1 MPVLV
6 VSAVFAAVPQKA
18 FSSDNVGASAGT
30 ASVSTSEAAESSTR
44 MLLENYAAGLDT
56 LYGNN
61 YPAYLNR
68 SEDGK
73 FADRLYFDSTE
84 IPAVDAAYR
93 IEDFDKDG
101 SEELLV
107 ISVNDDS
114 TLKLTMYEVTEGEK
128 VSAMDTFDAVVKQGD
143 RDQYVYAAEQGNG
156 YTRVFTYDKDGPCI
170 GFDSLGFG
178 MLATGRRRVMLTV
191 KYDGIHF
198 QLEGEPYYNG
208 SSGGLSDKNDELARS
223 VRAKIEAF
231 GTYPILDRDVS
242 RIYLDYPLDR
252 YLPDVHEI
260 MVTETTVT
268 IDSDQRNEWFGK
280 NPPEKIEAGSIH
292 FFEKNRLYSTEI
304 KERFSKEMLTHLEK
318 NLSFSEETDHF
329 GDVVWTSELT
339 AFGPEGNLYQS
350 GYFYVISSSEDIRD
364 EYEYKHDKLQLTFW
378 ETEKGI
384 YLISEMNEDEKAA
397 LLEEGILPE
406 KSVLVY
412 SESDQPDPLE
422 PSAEGI
428 HRSIEKYS
436 GSIKAHED
444 IVTYKEYRIPGN
456 NQDAC
461 DFLTIIWK
469 KDKGL
474 IGYESSS
481 TPDGQDLIMVWDY
494 YVKREDGGLM
504 VD

>member
-1 MPVLV
+1 MPLARPKLPDRFGETRSGLSPRV
-6 VSAVFAAVPQKA
+6 AAL
-18 FSSDNVGASAGT
+18 AS
-30 ASVSTSEAAESSTR
+30 
-44 MLLENYAAGLDT
+44 
-56 LYGNN
+56 
-61 YPAYLNR
+61 
-68 SEDGK
+68 
-73 FADRLYFDSTE
+73 
-84 IPAVDAAYR
+84 
-93 IEDFDKDG
+93 
-101 SEELLV
+101 
-107 ISVNDDS
+107 
-114 TLKLTMYEVTEGEK
+114 
-128 VSAMDTFDAVVKQGD
+128 
-143 RDQYVYAAEQGNG
+143 
-156 YTRVFTYDKDGPCI
+156 
-170 GFDSLGFG
+170 G
-178 MLATGRRRVMLTV
+178 MGG

-268 IDSDQRNEWFGK
+268 FDSDQRNEWFGK